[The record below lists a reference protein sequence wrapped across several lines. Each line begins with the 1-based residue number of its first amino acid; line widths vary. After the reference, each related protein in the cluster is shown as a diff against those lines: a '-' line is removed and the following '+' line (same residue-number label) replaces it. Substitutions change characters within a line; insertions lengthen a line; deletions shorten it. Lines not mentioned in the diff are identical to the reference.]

1 MGNILHEVW
10 SWYPPVGVFIGIL
23 ALLGVIV
30 PLLRDLGKI
39 GPRERAVWT
48 AVMFA
53 LVLLEMKSIYQDRDV
68 HDREQKTARKEQ
80 LDQFSK
86 IADRMDKNLE
96 NSQRQFEVTVSEL
109 TGGSSYFYYECQM
122 LGGPIEIDVPGAKK
136 GAMLL
141 NAYPR
146 LAGSYPM
153 HNLHVETIGP
163 AGRLPSIDYG
173 TFSPG
178 ELGRSRYGLSLS
190 FMPDKAKQFFS
201 IFINSSNGSYAQIIL
216 VEKID
221 DKWLWASRLYKG
233 ASRKPFRTWAAKGF
247 PGEQLKPNAKWD

>member
-86 IADRMDKNLE
+86 IDRK
-96 NSQRQFEVTVSEL
+96 SVV
-109 TGGSSYFYYECQM
+109 
-122 LGGPIEIDVPGAKK
+122 
-136 GAMLL
+136 
-141 NAYPR
+141 
-146 LAGSYPM
+146 
-153 HNLHVETIGP
+153 
-163 AGRLPSIDYG
+163 
-173 TFSPG
+173 
-178 ELGRSRYGLSLS
+178 
-190 FMPDKAKQFFS
+190 
-201 IFINSSNGSYAQIIL
+201 
-216 VEKID
+216 
-221 DKWLWASRLYKG
+221 
-233 ASRKPFRTWAAKGF
+233 
-247 PGEQLKPNAKWD
+247 